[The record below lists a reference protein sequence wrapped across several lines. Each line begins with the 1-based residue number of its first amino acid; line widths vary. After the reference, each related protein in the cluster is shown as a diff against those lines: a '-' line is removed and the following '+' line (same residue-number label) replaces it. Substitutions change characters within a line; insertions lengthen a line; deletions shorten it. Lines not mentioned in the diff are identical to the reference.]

1 MFAPRAAGP
10 CWFRNSWDGRRDKA
24 VVGRSR
30 ACDKS
35 CSRISQ
41 GGGGGLRD
49 SVCGR
54 AGKGEGEGGWVTMMG
69 RPGAPATK
77 RNNAPN
83 KSMAGFPF
91 GCFVLEVGHMTVVE
105 QAGGRHSAATRLGR
119 ANRGSCER
127 TASRCPL
134 DVPSTTTCNTLPA
147 RWMPSPHRSNC
158 GRRRKRGPSLQARE
172 VPSISY
178 LCLSFKPSLPGL
190 LSRGTIKSERFCW
203 IVMQHQASSPNAV
216 KCGGKGRYRHTKR
229 SDFRV
234 SLSFSSCP
242 PSPSP
247 NTLCSRV
254 RTTSDTFGPLAA
266 NRTDSTTTSRPVK

>member
-10 CWFRNSWDGRRDKA
+10 CWFRNSWDCRRDKA

-35 CSRISQ
+35 WSRISL

-54 AGKGEGEGGWVTMMG
+54 AGKGEGEGGWVKMMG

-105 QAGGRHSAATRLGR
+105 QEGGGTRQPQGWGGPIEGAARELQAGAPSMSPPPPPATRCLQDG
-119 ANRGSCER
+119 
-127 TASRCPL
+127 CPL
-134 DVPSTTTCNTLPA
+134 HAGAIAGDNGKEAPRC
-147 RWMPSPHRSNC
+147 RRGRSPRS
-158 GRRRKRGPSLQARE
+158 PVS
-172 VPSISY
+172 VS
-178 LCLSFKPSLPGL
+178 
-190 LSRGTIKSERFCW
+190 
-203 IVMQHQASSPNAV
+203 HSSP
-216 KCGGKGRYRHTKR
+216 R
-229 SDFRV
+229 SLGF
-234 SLSFSSCP
+234 SLE
-242 PSPSP
+242 
-247 NTLCSRV
+247 
-254 RTTSDTFGPLAA
+254 AQ
-266 NRTDSTTTSRPVK
+266 

>member
-10 CWFRNSWDGRRDKA
+10 CWFRNSWDCRRDKA

-35 CSRISQ
+35 WSRISQ

-54 AGKGEGEGGWVTMMG
+54 AGKGEGEGGEDDG

-105 QAGGRHSAATRLGR
+105 QAGGGTRQPQGWGGPIEGAARELQAG
-119 ANRGSCER
+119 A
-127 TASRCPL
+127 
-134 DVPSTTTCNTLPA
+134 PSMSPPPPPATMLPA
-147 RWMPSPHRSNC
+147 RWMPSPRRSNC

-172 VPSISY
+172 VPSISC

-203 IVMQHQASSPNAV
+203 IVMQHQASSRMQSR
-216 KCGGKGRYRHTKR
+216 CGGKGRYRYTKR

-254 RTTSDTFGPLAA
+254 RTTSNTFGPLAA